1 MPVRAATLAALV
13 LPLAACDA
21 QHVPD
26 PPAEDPAGE
35 SAPVDGVLADRLFRW
50 LVGSFD
56 SVGQS
61 EEDPRYFA
69 ISLIA
74 CPVDAPELGARVLY
88 LEQARMDSLDQ
99 PYRQRLYAV
108 DGDDASNEGWT
119 RIYAL
124 TEPAAAVGQCEDPAV
139 ASYAADQVEERE
151 GCGVRVAWDA
161 DGERFVG
168 GTEGTD
174 CASTLGGAAWASSEV
189 TIGADRIDS
198 WDRGF
203 SEDGQQAWGA
213 EAGPYLFD
221 RLD

>member
-1 MPVRAATLAALV
+1 MLVRTAPLAAL
-13 LPLAACDA
+13 LPLLAACDA
-21 QHVPD
+21 APIDPPHAEQ
-26 PPAEDPAGE
+26 PPAESVPA
-35 SAPVDGVLADRLFRW
+35 DDVLADRLFDG

-56 SVGQS
+56 SARQS

-69 ISLIA
+69 ISLVA
-74 CPVDAPELGARVLY
+74 CAVDAPDLGERVLY
-88 LEQARMDSLDQ
+88 LEQARLDALDQ
-99 PYRQRLYAV
+99 PYRQRLYVV
-108 DGDDASNEGWT
+108 DADDAAGEGWT

-124 TEPAAAVGQCEDPAV
+124 ANPAAAVGQCEDPAV
-139 ASYAADQVEERE
+139 ASYAADQVDERE

-174 CASTLGGAAWASSEV
+174 CASTLGGASWATSEV
-189 TIGADRIDS
+189 TITADRIDS

-203 SEDGQQAWGA
+203 SDDGQQAWGA

>member
-50 LVGSFD
+50 LVGSFH

-88 LEQARMDSLDQ
+88 LEQATLDSLDQ

-124 TEPAAAVGQCEDPAV
+124 REPAAAVGRCAQAGV
-139 ASYAADQVEERE
+139 ASYGPEEVELRE
-151 GCGVRVAWDA
+151 GCGVRVDWDA
-161 DGERFVG
+161 DAARFVG

-189 TIGADRIDS
+189 AITASRIDS

-203 SEDGQQAWGA
+203 SDDGQQAWGA
-213 EAGPYLFD
+213 VAGPYVFE